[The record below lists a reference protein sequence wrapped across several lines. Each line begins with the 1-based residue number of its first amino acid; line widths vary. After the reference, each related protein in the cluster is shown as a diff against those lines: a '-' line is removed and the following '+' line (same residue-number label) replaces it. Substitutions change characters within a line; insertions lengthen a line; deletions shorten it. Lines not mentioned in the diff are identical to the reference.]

1 MSSKLQRGYS
11 LIQPVNGLEVGGDN
25 DCDWTPYPRSNQV
38 TFATQPACLP
48 QIRRGLSD
56 LTQIQ
61 IHIHG
66 IMNEEHL
73 CGDFSVLLDKAEGPY
88 NRLQAWLATW
98 PDTSKIGNE
107 PIPQLLILR

>member
-38 TFATQPACLP
+38 TFATQPARLP

-98 PDTSKIGNE
+98 PDTSKMGNE